1 MTLDKNILKKI
12 KDIKFSKYEP
22 TSEFTLWAK
31 PEADNKYGFYVFNN
45 GSWQLLTTG
54 EGGGSG
60 EGDTIIIN
68 IPDVSGNISTFTND
82 SGYITLNDVPS
93 WAKQPNKPSYTAN
106 EVGAVPTT
114 RKVNGKAL
122 SADITLSAN
131 DVGALPSSTVIPAA
145 QVNAD
150 WNASSGVAQ
159 ILNKPSNIIVG
170 STNSYTIQEISQDN
184 YDDLVDAQTVDSN
197 TIYLIT
203 ES

>member
-31 PEADNKYGFYVFNN
+31 PEADNKYGYYVFNN

-60 EGDTIIIN
+60 EGETIIIN

-82 SGYITLNDVPS
+82 SGYITLNDIPS
-93 WAKQPNKPSYTAN
+93 WAKQPNKPAYSAS

-114 RKVNGKAL
+114 RIVNNKAL
-122 SADITLSAN
+122 SDDITLSAS
-131 DVGALPSSTVIPAA
+131 DVGALPSSTVIPT
-145 QVNAD
+145 V
-150 WNASSGVAQ
+150 
-159 ILNKPSNIIVG
+159 PSNVSAFTNDAG
-170 STNSYTIQEISQDN
+170 YTTNTGTVTSTGGTTAVNNIQVVS
-184 YDDLVDAQTVDSN
+184 DLPASPDAN
-197 TIYLIT
+197 TLYLIP
-203 ES
+203 E